1 MVDLMNTKAHLRLEL
16 LYLLTFIEVM
26 CLSYGLT
33 YWPTKPASLWF
44 FGSGMLIGVLA
55 LFKTPDTL
63 FALPRRWSLVIMV
76 LPLVLLLLWALPK
89 IKAIFSTVPVDYHYA
104 DMLPIMEIMCRR
116 FLGGTGVYR
125 IIPEIWGGMQPIYL
139 PAMWLPY
146 LLATEI
152 GFDLR
157 WITVIGVFGAMALLY
172 FWAPRRLTFS
182 WASLAAYLPAFLYVY
197 SFLFWDT
204 RDLSMAD
211 EGPVIGFYVLLVW
224 AIWHKNP
231 WTIGIALALSVL
243 TRYSLLP
250 WIPFYLI
257 WVWLFQSKRDAY
269 IITAT
274 AAVLGFAL
282 MIGTGAI
289 YELKMFM
296 GLPKHYITAA
306 MGKDYEKIKDVI
318 EKGPGLAKFFR
329 KVEFPL
335 VHRFNIILTFVVP
348 ALLFSLY
355 HRFRAVFNPD
365 LFAIGVLKL
374 TLVVFFNFLIMP
386 IHNLFLPSVCI
397 SLAILIFYTQ
407 VKKEKKTAV

>member
-1 MVDLMNTKAHLRLEL
+1 MNTNAYLRFEL
-16 LYLLTFIEVM
+16 LFLLTVIEVM
-26 CLSYGLT
+26 CMSYGIT
-33 YWPTKPASLWF
+33 YWPAKPVSLIF
-44 FGSGMLIGVLA
+44 CVSGLLIGCLA
-55 LFKTPDTL
+55 LFKMPTAL
-63 FALPRRWSLVIMV
+63 FVLPRRFSVVMML
-76 LPLVLLLLWALPK
+76 LPLFFLLLWAIPR
-89 IKAIFSTVPVDYHYA
+89 IGAIFQSVPVDYKIA

-116 FLGGTGVYR
+116 FMGGTGVYR

-146 LLATEI
+146 LLATEN

-157 WITVIGVFGAMALLY
+157 WITVIGVFGGLALVYL
-172 FWAPRRLTFS
+172 WAPRRFAFTWLS
-182 WASLAAYLPAFLYVY
+182 VLAYLPAALFVY
-197 SFLFWDT
+197 SLLFWDT

-250 WIPFYLI
+250 WIPFYVL
-257 WVWLFQSKRDAY
+257 WVWFFQSKRDAY
-269 IITAT
+269 IITAS
-274 AAVLGFAL
+274 AVVLGFAL

-296 GLPKHYITAA
+296 DLPKHYITAA
-306 MGKDYEKIKDVI
+306 MGKDYEKIKDFI
-318 EKGPGLAKFFR
+318 EKGPGLAKFVT
-329 KVEFPL
+329 KEQFPIL
-335 VHRFNIILTFVVP
+335 HRLNIILTFAVP
-348 ALLFSLY
+348 ALVFGLY
-355 HRFRAVFNPD
+355 YRFRAMFNPD

-386 IHNLFLPSVCI
+386 IRNLFLPSVCI
-397 SLAILIFYTQ
+397 SLAILVFYTQ
-407 VKKEKKTAV
+407 VESKKKQVGTL